1 MAAAIFTLQK
11 DFSAKT
17 LFITSFCKAIRLP
30 FTEAIHFSM
39 LRAVRLNSIAPE
51 APEQPHESVITA
63 PIAQLPPPIAAKQA
77 LRRSLWASTLDGV
90 FATIFSTITGGVL
103 LSNFLV
109 ELHASPT
116 EIGLLSSIP
125 MLANLIQPLGAFVG
139 DRVNSRHNYCLW
151 VYAPAR
157 LLWLLLVV
165 GIAFAHW
172 WNVETQMLVW
182 WTLAIVCLT
191 HFIGAL
197 GSASWLSWL
206 AVLVPRRLRGRYF
219 GIRNS
224 AASLTNLLC
233 VPLLGFAVSAFPGGS
248 LQAFGVVLL
257 LAVVAGIISLGFQFL
272 MVDVNPRRQHEGS
285 GEGAG
290 EVGEAPQY
298 CALETQLE
306 TQDIVKG
313 DASQAKLEIS
323 LSETLRVARMPK
335 VVQNSKLKTQN
346 SKLKTP
352 HSSPLTFLKD
362 KNFLFFLLYL
372 SVWMFA
378 VNLSAP
384 FFNLYMLDSLAID
397 VSWVTIYTS
406 LQAGATLV
414 MLVVWGR
421 LADRVGNR
429 PILLAVGILVALTPL
444 FWLGTGANSLSVW
457 LWLPLLHVLA
467 GATWAAIDLCN
478 NNLQLG
484 VAPVHQQSSYFAVA
498 AAIAGISGALGTTVG
513 GFLAEFAD
521 YGGIPG
527 LFALSAIVRLV
538 ALLPLVLVHE
548 QREQSLRQ
556 MLRVLFPSQAEP
568 VVTDVQPLL
577 EVQPLP
583 SDAQLNDVTH

>member
-1 MAAAIFTLQK
+1 M
-11 DFSAKT
+11 
-17 LFITSFCKAIRLP
+17 
-30 FTEAIHFSM
+30 
-39 LRAVRLNSIAPE
+39 RLNSIAPE
-51 APEQPHESVITA
+51 SFSEQPHGLVATA
-63 PIAQLPPPIAAKQA
+63 PIAPSPSPIAAKQA
-77 LRRSLWASTLDGV
+77 IRTSLRASTLDGV
-90 FATIFSTITGGVL
+90 FAAVFSTITSGVL

-125 MLANLIQPLGAFVG
+125 MVANLIQPLGAFLG

-151 VYAPAR
+151 VYAPSR
-157 LLWLLLVV
+157 LLWLVLVA

-172 WNVETQMLVW
+172 WHVEAQRLVW

-197 GSASWLSWL
+197 GSAVWLSWL
-206 AVLVPRRLRGRYF
+206 AALVPRRLRGRYF

-233 VPLLGFAVSAFPGGS
+233 VPLLGLAVSAFPGGS

-257 LAVVAGIISLGFQFL
+257 LGVVAGIISLGFQFL
-272 MVDVNPRRQHEGS
+272 MVDVNPQRQQEEEGS
-285 GEGAG
+285 GEWGVGSRESGSRQPSTVSGQETANSAPLVINPIG
-290 EVGEAPQY
+290 FTGEAADTDGRSRQ
-298 CALETQLE
+298 ALIT
-306 TQDIVKG
+306 D
-313 DASQAKLEIS
+313 DSQNPHLIS
-323 LSETLRVARMPK
+323 LSTPYALPPFLR
-335 VVQNSKLKTQN
+335 
-346 SKLKTP
+346 
-352 HSSPLTFLKD
+352 D
-362 KNFLFFLLYL
+362 KNFLFFLLYF
-372 SVWMFA
+372 SGWMFA

-384 FFNLYMLDSLAID
+384 FFNLYMLDNLAID

-429 PILLAVGILVALTPL
+429 PILLAVGILVAVTPL
-444 FWLGTGANSLSVW
+444 FWLGTGANTLSVW
-457 LWLPLLHVLA
+457 LWLPLLHVIA

-484 VAPVHQQSSYFAVA
+484 VAPVQQQASYFAVA

-548 QREQSLRQ
+548 QRGQSLHQ
-556 MLRVLFPSQAEP
+556 MMQVLFPSKAAPALETVPAYSQA
-568 VVTDVQPLL
+568 VLL
-577 EVQPLP
+577 K
-583 SDAQLNDVTH
+583 AQLDDATHCTVDKSVTMEE